1 MRLWRWALYPLLAG
15 VLAACAGGPS
25 PTATPT
31 LTPSPTP
38 TVTPLPVETLAPT
51 FTPRPTLTA
60 APPPAGTL
68 RVVAVGN
75 APHRD
80 PHQMVSE
87 WATLLGPGLVYSRLL
102 KFAAGP
108 DVALPSMEVA
118 CDLCASW
125 RIVGPLTYE
134 FSIDPDARWQDVEPV
149 FGRGVTAQ
157 DVVLS
162 LERLR
167 TPGWPHASLLN
178 AVGSISAVGAST
190 VRLELRYRD
199 ADLPQKLANPHAV
212 IVAAEVAQTYDLR
225 RGPVIGSGPWLWR
238 ETLSGQLDLTPAP
251 DYHRPGV
258 PAAARLV
265 IISVPDQDTA
275 SASLLTDT
283 ADIAP
288 VTEEQWASLS
298 AAGFES
304 KVVQRQGMGVV
315 LAMNTR
321 APPFDRLE
329 VRRAFLLALDPWEAL
344 AEVWDGLGSVGV
356 GVPVVATDWLLEREA
371 VAAHFDRVQ
380 TAAQALDG
388 ARSSPVTLTV
398 ANFGAEYVRYG
409 EWVAERLASAGFELT
424 IETLTRSQYL
434 TQVWQER
441 RFQVFIGPL
450 PPVATTGAFLFGL
463 LHSQGQW
470 RITGYA
476 DPELDELIEAQAV
489 ELDPLR
495 RGELVRAA
503 QERVLALGLLFMP
516 VITAERWAYS
526 SRVSGFYPNFA
537 GGDGAFWGS
546 VAVGDE

>member
-1 MRLWRWALYPLLAG
+1 M
-15 VLAACAGGPS
+15 
-25 PTATPT
+25 
-31 LTPSPTP
+31 
-38 TVTPLPVETLAPT
+38 
-51 FTPRPTLTA
+51 
-60 APPPAGTL
+60 GTL
-68 RVVAVGN
+68 RVVAVGE

-80 PHQMVSE
+80 LHQVVSE

-102 KFAAGP
+102 KFVAGP
-108 DVALPSMEVA
+108 DVALPSMEVT

-125 RIVGPLTYE
+125 RIVDPLTYE
-134 FSIDPDARWQDVEPV
+134 FRMDPDARWQDVEPV
-149 FGRGVTAQ
+149 IGRRVTAQ
-157 DVVLS
+157 DVVFS

-167 TPGWPHASLLN
+167 TPRWPHASLLD
-178 AVGSISAVGAST
+178 ALDTISAVGASI

-212 IVAAEVAQTYDLR
+212 IVAPEVAQTYDLR
-225 RGPVIGSGPWLWR
+225 GGPVIGSGPWLWR
-238 ETLSGQLDLTPAP
+238 ETLSGQVDLTPAS

-258 PAAARLV
+258 PAAARLLV
-265 IISVPDQDTA
+265 TSVPDQATA
-275 SASLLTDT
+275 SASLLTGT

-288 VTEEQWASLS
+288 VTEGQWASL
-298 AAGFES
+298 AADGFQS
-304 KVVQRQGMGVV
+304 TVVQRQGRGLM

-321 APPFDRLE
+321 VPPFDRQE

-356 GVPVVATDWLLEREA
+356 GVPVVASDWLLDRETL
-371 VAAHFDRVQ
+371 AARFDQVQ
-380 TAAQALDG
+380 TAAQALDS

-398 ANFGAEYVRYG
+398 ANFGAEYGEYG
-409 EWVAERLASAGFELT
+409 EWVAERLAAAGFELT

-441 RFQVFIGPL
+441 RFQVFVGPL
-450 PPVATTGAFLFGL
+450 PPIATTGAFLFGL

-470 RITGYA
+470 QITGYA
-476 DPELDELIEAQAV
+476 DPELDELIEEQAV
-489 ELDPLR
+489 ELDPQR

-503 QERVLALGLLFMP
+503 QERVLELGLLFMP

-526 SRVSGFYPNFA
+526 PRVSAFYPNFA